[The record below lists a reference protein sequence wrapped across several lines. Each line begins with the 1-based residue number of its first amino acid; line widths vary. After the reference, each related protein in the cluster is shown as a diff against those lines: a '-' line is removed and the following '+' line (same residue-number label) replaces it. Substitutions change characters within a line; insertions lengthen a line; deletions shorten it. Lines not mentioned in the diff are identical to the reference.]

1 MQSPF
6 LYGKPWNT
14 AGKAADMMRMKNSV
28 RTIALTCVLAL
39 VAGCS
44 AIMARA
50 TSSMADSLAD
60 AIINQS
66 DPETVRQGAPAFLLM
81 MDGFVGN
88 SPKNGSLLQ
97 GAAKLYA
104 VYGAVFVDDPVR
116 AKRLTERGFGYGR
129 RALCVAQKSVCD
141 MHKFVY
147 DDFVMGLQR
156 LKSGDTPALFAFTVS
171 WLAYIRTHS
180 SNWGSVADLPKV
192 EASLER
198 IQALDK
204 DYESAAVH
212 QYLGILNTL
221 RPAAL
226 GGAPEL
232 GRSHFEQA
240 VEITHGQD
248 LSIKLEYA
256 RSYARLVYD
265 RELHDR
271 LLVQVVE
278 ANPEVPGFTLFN
290 TLAQIEAR
298 SLLDSA
304 DDYF

>member
-1 MQSPF
+1 MI
-6 LYGKPWNT
+6 L
-14 AGKAADMMRMKNSV
+14 MKNSV
-28 RTIALTCVLAL
+28 RTIVLIFVFTTA
-39 VAGCS
+39 AGCS
-44 AIMARA
+44 AIIAGA
-50 TSSMADSLAD
+50 TSSMADSLSD

-88 SPKNGSLLQ
+88 SPKSGSLLQ

-104 VYGAVFVDDPVR
+104 VYGAVFVDDPLR
-116 AKRLTERGFGYGR
+116 AKRLTERGFSYGR
-129 RALCVAQKSVCD
+129 RALCVARESVCD
-141 MHKFVY
+141 MHELAY
-147 DDFVMGLQR
+147 DEFINDLNQ
-156 LKSGDTPALFAFTVS
+156 LDAGDTPALFAYTVS

-198 IQALDK
+198 INTLDEN
-204 DYESAAVH
+204 YESAAVH

-232 GRSHFEQA
+232 GREHFEQA
-240 VEITHGQD
+240 VMITNGQD

-256 RSYARLVYD
+256 RSYSRLVYD

-271 LLVQVVE
+271 LLVEVVE
-278 ANPEVPGFTLFN
+278 ADPEVHGYTLFN
-290 TLAQIEAR
+290 TLAQTEAQA
-298 SLLDSA
+298 LLDSA

>member
-6 LYGKPWNT
+6 LYCKPWIP
-14 AGKAADMMRMKNSV
+14 AGKAADMMLIKNSGRAIV
-28 RTIALTCVLAL
+28 LTCVVAL

-104 VYGAVFVDDPVR
+104 VYVAVFVDDPVR
-116 AKRLTERGFGYGR
+116 AKRLTEHGFSYGR
-129 RALCVAQKSVCD
+129 RALCVEQESVCD
-141 MHKFVY
+141 MHEFVY
-147 DDFVMGLQR
+147 DDFIAGLQR
-156 LKSGDTPALFAFTVS
+156 LQTRDTPALFAFTVS
-171 WLAYIRTHS
+171 WLAYIRAHS

-192 EASLER
+192 EAGLER
-198 IQALDK
+198 IQALDEN
-204 DYESAAVH
+204 YESAAVH

-290 TLAQIEAR
+290 TLAQTEAR
-298 SLLDSA
+298 SLLDAA

>member
-1 MQSPF
+1 
-6 LYGKPWNT
+6 
-14 AGKAADMMRMKNSV
+14 MMLIKNHTRV
-28 RTIALTCVLAL
+28 IVLFCVLAL

-44 AIMARA
+44 AIIAGA
-50 TSSMADSLAD
+50 TSSMADSFSD

-81 MDGFVGN
+81 MDGFVDN

-116 AKRLTERGFGYGR
+116 AKRLTERGFNYGR
-129 RALCVAQKSVCD
+129 RALCVKQVSVCD
-141 MHKFVY
+141 MHEFVY
-147 DDFVMGLQR
+147 DDFVTSLQR

-198 IQALDK
+198 IQELDK

-232 GRSHFEQA
+232 GRRHFEQA
-240 VEITHGQD
+240 IEITHGQD
-248 LSIKLEYA
+248 LSIMLEYA

-271 LLVQVVE
+271 LLVKVVE

-290 TLAQIEAR
+290 TLAQAEAQ

>member
-1 MQSPF
+1 
-6 LYGKPWNT
+6 
-14 AGKAADMMRMKNSV
+14 MKNSV
-28 RTIALTCVLAL
+28 RTIVLIFVFATA
-39 VAGCS
+39 AGCS
-44 AIMARA
+44 AIIAGA
-50 TSSMADSLAD
+50 TSSMADSLSD

-104 VYGAVFVDDPVR
+104 VYGAVFVDDPLR
-116 AKRLTERGFGYGR
+116 AKRLTERGFSYGR
-129 RALCVAQKSVCD
+129 RALCVQQKSVCD
-141 MHKFVY
+141 MQELVY
-147 DDFVMGLQR
+147 DEFISGLNR
-156 LKSGDTPALFAFTVS
+156 LKARDAPALFAYTVS

-198 IQALDK
+198 IQALDEN
-204 DYESAAVH
+204 YESAAVH

-240 VEITHGQD
+240 VEITNGQD

-256 RSYARLVYD
+256 RSYSRLVYD

-271 LLVQVVE
+271 LLVEVVE
-278 ANPEVPGFTLFN
+278 ASPEVPGYTLFN
-290 TLAQIEAR
+290 TLAQTEAQA
-298 SLLDSA
+298 LLDSA

>member
-1 MQSPF
+1 MV
-6 LYGKPWNT
+6 L
-14 AGKAADMMRMKNSV
+14 
-28 RTIALTCVLAL
+28 ICVYAM
-39 VAGCS
+39 VTGCS
-44 AIMARA
+44 AIIAGA
-50 TSSMADSLAD
+50 TSSMADSLSD

-116 AKRLTERGFGYGR
+116 AKRLTERGFSYGR
-129 RALCVAQKSVCD
+129 RALCVEQDSVCD
-141 MHKFVY
+141 MHEFVY
-147 DDFVMGLQR
+147 DEFVAGLLR
-156 LKSGDTPALFAFTVS
+156 LKAGDTPALFAYTVS

-192 EASLER
+192 EASLKR
-198 IQALDK
+198 IQALDEN
-204 DYESAAVH
+204 YESAAVH

-221 RPAAL
+221 RPVAL

-240 VEITHGQD
+240 VEITNGQD

-256 RSYARLVYD
+256 RSYARLVYN

-290 TLAQIEAR
+290 TLAQTEAQ
-298 SLLDSA
+298 SLLDAA

>member
-1 MQSPF
+1 MT
-6 LYGKPWNT
+6 L
-14 AGKAADMMRMKNSV
+14 MKNSA
-28 RTIALTCVLAL
+28 RTMMLICVYSM
-39 VAGCS
+39 VTGCS
-44 AIMARA
+44 AIIAGA
-50 TSSMADSLAD
+50 TSSMADSLSD

-116 AKRLTERGFGYGR
+116 AKRLTERGFSYGR
-129 RALCVAQKSVCD
+129 RALCVEQDSVCD
-141 MHKFVY
+141 MHEFVY
-147 DDFVMGLQR
+147 DEFVAGLLR
-156 LKSGDTPALFAFTVS
+156 LKARDTPALFAYTVS

-192 EASLER
+192 EASLNR
-198 IQALDK
+198 IQALDEN
-204 DYESAAVH
+204 YESAAVH

-240 VEITHGQD
+240 VEITNGQD

-265 RELHDR
+265 RELHDM

-278 ANPEVPGFTLFN
+278 ANPEVLGFTLFN
-290 TLAQIEAR
+290 TLAQAEAQT
-298 SLLDSA
+298 LLDSA

>member
-1 MQSPF
+1 MLICIF
-6 LYGKPWNT
+6 TML
-14 AGKAADMMRMKNSV
+14 
-28 RTIALTCVLAL
+28 
-39 VAGCS
+39 AGCS
-44 AIMARA
+44 WIIGRA
-50 TSSMADSLAD
+50 TSSMADSLSD

-81 MDGFVGN
+81 MDGFIGN

-116 AKRLTERGFGYGR
+116 AKRLTERGFNYGR
-129 RALCVAQKSVCD
+129 RALCVEQDSVCE
-141 MHKFVY
+141 MHELAY
-147 DDFVMGLQR
+147 DEFIASLHR
-156 LKSGDTPALFAFTVS
+156 LKAGDTPALFAYTVS

-204 DYESAAVH
+204 NYESAAVH

-240 VEITHGQD
+240 VEITDGQD

-265 RELHDR
+265 RELHDM

-278 ANPEVPGFTLFN
+278 ANPEVLGFTLFN
-290 TLAQIEAR
+290 TLAQAEAQ

>member
-1 MQSPF
+1 
-6 LYGKPWNT
+6 
-14 AGKAADMMRMKNSV
+14 MMHVKNSV
-28 RTIALTCVLAL
+28 RTIVLIGVFVMA
-39 VAGCS
+39 AGCS
-44 AIMARA
+44 AIIAGA

-104 VYGAVFVDDPVR
+104 VYGAVFVDDPDR
-116 AKRLTERGFGYGR
+116 AKRLTERGFSYGR
-129 RALCVAQKSVCD
+129 RALCVQQKRVCD
-141 MHKFVY
+141 MHEFVY
-147 DDFVMGLQR
+147 DEFITGLKQ
-156 LKSGDTPALFAFTVS
+156 LKAGDAPALFAHTVS

-198 IQALDK
+198 IQALDE

-232 GRSHFEQA
+232 GRRHFEQA
-240 VEITHGQD
+240 VEITNGQD

-265 RELHDR
+265 RELHDS
-271 LLVQVVE
+271 LLVQVIE
-278 ANPEVPGFTLFN
+278 ANPEVPGFILFN
-290 TLAQIEAR
+290 TLAQTEAR
-298 SLLDSA
+298 SLLESA

>member
-1 MQSPF
+1 MLIGVF
-6 LYGKPWNT
+6 VMAT
-14 AGKAADMMRMKNSV
+14 
-28 RTIALTCVLAL
+28 
-39 VAGCS
+39 GCS
-44 AIMARA
+44 AIIAGA
-50 TSSMADSLAD
+50 TSSMADSLAE

-116 AKRLTERGFGYGR
+116 AKRLTVRGFDYGR
-129 RALCVAQKSVCD
+129 RALCVQQDDVCD
-141 MHKFVY
+141 MHEFAYDEFVT
-147 DDFVMGLQR
+147 GLKR
-156 LKSGDTPALFAFTVS
+156 LKAGDTPALFAFTVS

-204 DYESAAVH
+204 NYESAAVH

-232 GRSHFEQA
+232 GRRHFEQA
-240 VEITHGQD
+240 VEITNGQD

-256 RSYARLVYD
+256 RSYARLVYN
-265 RELHDR
+265 RELHDS
-271 LLVQVVE
+271 LLVQVIE
-278 ANPEVPGFTLFN
+278 ANPEVPGFILFN
-290 TLAQIEAR
+290 TLAQTEAR
-298 SLLDSA
+298 SLLESA

>member
-1 MQSPF
+1 
-6 LYGKPWNT
+6 
-14 AGKAADMMRMKNSV
+14 MRHLINSV
-28 RTIALTCVLAL
+28 RTIVLIGVFVMA
-39 VAGCS
+39 AGCS
-44 AIMARA
+44 AIIAGA

-104 VYGAVFVDDPVR
+104 VYGAVFVDDPDR
-116 AKRLTERGFGYGR
+116 AKRLTERGFNYGR
-129 RALCVAQKSVCD
+129 RALCVRQKSVCD
-141 MHKFVY
+141 MHEFAY
-147 DDFVMGLQR
+147 DEFITGLRR
-156 LKSGDTPALFAFTVS
+156 LKAGDTPALFAHTVS

-198 IQALDK
+198 IQALDEN
-204 DYESAAVH
+204 YESAAVH

-232 GRSHFEQA
+232 GRRHFEQA
-240 VEITHGQD
+240 VEITNGQD

-265 RELHDR
+265 R
-271 LLVQVVE
+271 
-278 ANPEVPGFTLFN
+278 
-290 TLAQIEAR
+290 
-298 SLLDSA
+298 
-304 DDYF
+304 

>member
-1 MQSPF
+1 MLIGVF
-6 LYGKPWNT
+6 VM
-14 AGKAADMMRMKNSV
+14 A
-28 RTIALTCVLAL
+28 
-39 VAGCS
+39 AGCS
-44 AIMARA
+44 AIIAGA

-116 AKRLTERGFGYGR
+116 AKRLTERGFNYGR
-129 RALCVAQKSVCD
+129 RALCVRQKSVCD
-141 MHKFVY
+141 MHEFAY
-147 DDFVMGLQR
+147 DEFITALHR
-156 LKSGDTPALFAFTVS
+156 LKAGDTPALFAYTVS

-198 IQALDK
+198 IQALDE

-232 GRSHFEQA
+232 GRRHFEQA
-240 VEITHGQD
+240 VEITNGQD

-256 RSYARLVYD
+256 RSYARLVYN
-265 RELHDR
+265 RELHDS
-271 LLVQVVE
+271 LLVQVIE
-278 ANPEVPGFTLFN
+278 ANPEVPGFILFN
-290 TLAQIEAR
+290 TLAQTEAR
-298 SLLDSA
+298 SLLESA